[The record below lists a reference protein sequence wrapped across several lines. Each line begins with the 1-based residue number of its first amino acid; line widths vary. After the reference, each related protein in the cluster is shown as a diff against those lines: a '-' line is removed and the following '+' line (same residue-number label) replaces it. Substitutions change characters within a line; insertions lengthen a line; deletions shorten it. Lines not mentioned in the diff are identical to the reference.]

1 MMPDPDLNSET
12 KTANLAYIDNHS
24 LNSNLMKENIEL
36 KKKLH
41 MFETNYTLLMDK
53 FNALMN
59 SNILSINNT
68 DSNDSNIQ

>member
-1 MMPDPDLNSET
+1 MPNPDLKSEI
-12 KTANLAYIDNHS
+12 KTANFANSNNQS
-24 LNSNLMKENIEL
+24 LNTNIMKENVEL
-36 KKKLH
+36 KKKLQ

-68 DSNDSNIQ
+68 ESNDSNIQ